1 MKIQTLGPQ
10 EALASLQSG
19 PEGLAEAE
27 AERRLAIFQANRI
40 LHLRAAPWWR
50 RFVAGFI
57 HFLAIVLWLA
67 AGLAFFA
74 EWRDPGKGMATL
86 GVAII
91 CVILINALFSYWQEY
106 RAGRSILA
114 LERLMPD
121 SVRVLRAG
129 RLRKLNRALLVPGDV
144 VLLSA
149 GDNVPADCR
158 VLEAFDVRINMAA
171 LTGESYPVARDAE
184 PSDAPDLLHCR
195 NILLA
200 GTTLLSGEARTLIY
214 ATGMRTEFGRIAHL
228 IQAGGDVESP
238 LQRQINRLSRLI
250 AMLAVLL
257 GLVFFGLG
265 QWIGLG
271 FWNSFL
277 FAIGI
282 IVANVPEGLLPTVTL
297 SLAMG
302 AQRMAA
308 KQALI
313 RHLPSVETL
322 GSATVIC
329 TDKTGTLTL
338 NRMEARVAVCAGR
351 EIDLSGQPATLP
363 HSLRA
368 VASLCQTLQR
378 GEVDGRQV
386 LVGDPLEEALLRMAQ
401 NAGGQVNL
409 PLVDELPFSAER
421 RMLSTLHR
429 AEQGLLLFSKGALEA
444 LLPLS
449 SRVQDADAERPLDD
463 AERERWREAERRL
476 ADRGLRVLAFAHR
489 SVDEGYQRTELE
501 RGLVLIA
508 LVGLE
513 DPPRPEVPVAV
524 QRCQQAGIRILMVT
538 GDHPRTAV
546 AVAREI
552 GLTRGQPRVISGAAL
567 AAMSHSQLSLALEA
581 RELIFAR
588 VDPEQKLLIVKE
600 LQAKGEVVAVTGDGV
615 NDAPALRQGDIG
627 IAMGLSGSDAA
638 REAADMVLLDDNFAS
653 IVAAVEEG
661 RAVFQ
666 NIRRFMTYILTS
678 NIPEIVPYLA
688 FVLLRIPL
696 PLTVVQILAVDLGT
710 DMLPALGLGAE
721 RPRAELMQRPPPSA
735 HEHLLDRRL
744 LARAYLFLGPM
755 EAVAALAAFF
765 FVLDSGGWQY
775 GAALASDT
783 ELYRT
788 ATTACLGA
796 IVLMQV
802 MNLFLCRSERG
813 SPFGTG
819 RPNRLIWA
827 GLAFEIVL
835 TLLIVYT
842 PLGNWLFG
850 SAPLPAAA
858 WLFML
863 PFVLAMALL
872 EGARKAWV
880 ARAPDS
886 IKSELHQ

>member
-1 MKIQTLGPQ
+1 MKIQALGAE
-10 EALASLQSG
+10 EALSSLQSG

-27 AERRLAIFQANRI
+27 AERRLATFQANRI
-40 LHLRAAPWWR
+40 LHIRAVSWWR
-50 RFVAGFI
+50 RLAAGFS

-74 EWRDPGKGMATL
+74 EWSDPGKGMATL

-91 CVILINALFSYWQEY
+91 CVILINALFSFWQEY

-121 SVRVLRAG
+121 NVRVLRQG

-144 VLLSA
+144 LLLSA

-158 VLEAFDVRINMAA
+158 VLEAFDVRINAA
-171 LTGESYPVARDAE
+171 TLTGESYPVARDAE
-184 PSDAPDLLHCR
+184 PTDVPDLLHCR
-195 NILLA
+195 NILLT
-200 GTTLLSGEARTLIY
+200 GTTLLSGEARTLVY

-228 IQAGGDVESP
+228 IQTGGDVESP

-250 AMLAVLL
+250 AVLAVLL
-257 GLVFFGLG
+257 GLVFFMLG
-265 QWIGLG
+265 QWVGLG

-313 RHLPSVETL
+313 RNLPSVETL

-338 NRMEARVAVCAGR
+338 NRMEARVAIWAGR
-351 EIDLSGQPATLP
+351 EIDLNAKPVTLP
-363 HSLRA
+363 PTLRA

-378 GEVDGRQV
+378 GEVDGQQV

-401 NAGGQVNL
+401 AAGGQVSL

-429 AEQGLLLFSKGALEA
+429 AEQGLLLYTKGALEA
-444 LLPLS
+444 LLPVA
-449 SRVQDADAERPLDD
+449 SRVQDEGAERPLDD
-463 AERERWREAERRL
+463 AERERWRELERSLAE
-476 ADRGLRVLAFAHR
+476 RGLRVLACAYR
-489 SVDEGYQRTELE
+489 PVGEDYQRGELE
-501 RGLVLIA
+501 RELVLVA

-513 DPPRPEVPVAV
+513 DPPRPEVPAAV
-524 QRCQQAGIRILMVT
+524 KRCQQAGIRILMVT

-552 GLTRGQPRVISGAAL
+552 GLTTGQPGVITGAAL
-567 AAMSHSQLSLALEA
+567 AAMSHSQLSLALDA

-600 LQAKGEVVAVTGDGV
+600 LQAKGEIVAVTGDGV

-710 DMLPALGLGAE
+710 DMLP
-721 RPRAELMQRPPPSA
+721 RAP
-735 HEHLLDRRL
+735 
-744 LARAYLFLGPM
+744 G
-755 EAVAALAAFF
+755 
-765 FVLDSGGWQY
+765 
-775 GAALASDT
+775 
-783 ELYRT
+783 
-788 ATTACLGA
+788 
-796 IVLMQV
+796 
-802 MNLFLCRSERG
+802 CRSHAA
-813 SPFGTG
+813 PATG
-819 RPNRLIWA
+819 
-827 GLAFEIVL
+827 
-835 TLLIVYT
+835 
-842 PLGNWLFG
+842 
-850 SAPLPAAA
+850 
-858 WLFML
+858 
-863 PFVLAMALL
+863 
-872 EGARKAWV
+872 KA
-880 ARAPDS
+880 
-886 IKSELHQ
+886 

>member
-1 MKIQTLGPQ
+1 MKIQALGAQ
-10 EALASLQSG
+10 AALASLQSG
-19 PEGLAEAE
+19 PQGLAEAE
-27 AERRLAIFQANRI
+27 AARRLEAFQPNTI

-50 RFVAGFI
+50 RLAAGFI

-67 AGLAFFA
+67 AFLAFFA
-74 EWRDPGKGMATL
+74 EWHDPGQGMATL

-106 RAGRSILA
+106 RAERSILS
-114 LERLMPD
+114 LERLLPD
-121 SVRVLRAG
+121 SVRVMREG

-144 VLLSA
+144 LLLSA

-158 VLEAFDVRINMAA
+158 VLEAFDVRINAA
-171 LTGESYPVARDAE
+171 TLTGESYPMVRDAE
-184 PSDAPDLLHCR
+184 PTDALDLLHCR

-200 GTTLLSGEARTLIY
+200 GTLLLSGEARALVY

-228 IQAGGDVESP
+228 IQTGGDVESP

-250 AMLAVLL
+250 ATLAVLL
-257 GLVFFGLG
+257 GVVFFVLG
-265 QWIGLG
+265 QWVGLG

-277 FAIGI
+277 FGIGI
-282 IVANVPEGLLPTVTL
+282 IVASVPEGLLPTVTL
-297 SLAMG
+297 SLAIG

-313 RHLPSVETL
+313 RNLPSVETL

-338 NRMEARVAVCAGR
+338 NRMEARVVVCAGG
-351 EIDLSGQPATLP
+351 EIDLNAQPVTLP
-363 HSLRA
+363 QTLRA
-368 VASLCQTLQR
+368 VASLCQTLQM
-378 GEVDGRQV
+378 GEIDGRQA

-401 NAGGQVNL
+401 AAGGQVSL

-429 AEQGLLLFSKGALEA
+429 AEHGLLLYSKGALEA
-444 LLPLS
+444 LLPLA
-449 SRVQDADAERPLDD
+449 SRVQGEEGERPLDD
-463 AERERWREAERRL
+463 AERKRWREAEQRL
-476 ADRGLRVLAFAHR
+476 ADRGLRVLAFAYR
-489 SVDEGYQRTELE
+489 SVAEGYQRGELE
-501 RGLVLIA
+501 RELVLIA

-513 DPPRPEVPVAV
+513 DPPRPEVPAAV
-524 QRCQQAGIRILMVT
+524 TRCQQAGIRILMVT

-552 GLTRGQPRVISGAAL
+552 GLATGQPRVITGAAL
-567 AAMSHSQLSLALEA
+567 AAMSHSQLSLALDA

-666 NIRRFMTYILTS
+666 NIRRFLTYILIS
-678 NIPEIVPYLA
+678 NVPEIVPYLA
-688 FVLLRIPL
+688 FVLFRIPL

-710 DMLPALGLGAE
+710 NMLPALGLGAE
-721 RPRAELMQRPPPSA
+721 HPDDEIMRRPPPSSR
-735 HEHLLDRRL
+735 EHLLDRRL
-744 LARAYLFLGPM
+744 LARTYLFLGPL

-765 FVLDSGGWQY
+765 FVLQTGGWHY
-775 GAALASDT
+775 GEPLASEAT
-783 ELYRT
+783 LYRT
-788 ATTACLGA
+788 ATTACLSA
-796 IVLMQV
+796 IVVMQV
-802 MNLFLCRSERG
+802 VNLFLCRSERG
-813 SPFGTG
+813 SPFGVG
-819 RPNRLIWA
+819 RPNGLIWM
-827 GLAFEIVL
+827 GLLYEIGL
-835 TLLIVYT
+835 ILLIVYT

-850 SAPLPAAA
+850 TAPLPAAA

-863 PFVLAMALL
+863 PFAMAMALL
-872 EGARKAWV
+872 EGARKAWIS
-880 ARAPDS
+880 RAG
-886 IKSELHQ
+886 

>member
-121 SVRVLRAG
+121 SVRVLRDG

-449 SRVQDADAERPLDD
+449 
-463 AERERWREAERRL
+463 
-476 ADRGLRVLAFAHR
+476 F
-489 SVDEGYQRTELE
+489 
-501 RGLVLIA
+501 
-508 LVGLE
+508 VG
-513 DPPRPEVPVAV
+513 
-524 QRCQQAGIRILMVT
+524 
-538 GDHPRTAV
+538 
-546 AVAREI
+546 
-552 GLTRGQPRVISGAAL
+552 SGAAPRGSW
-567 AAMSHSQLSLALEA
+567 AAGTGFRPPVGGRGLPAHRTGAGAGTDRPGGA
-581 RELIFAR
+581 RR
-588 VDPEQKLLIVKE
+588 PT
-600 LQAKGEVVAVTGDGV
+600 QAGGAGRR
-615 NDAPALRQGDIG
+615 PALPTGG
-627 IAMGLSGSDAA
+627 HPH
-638 REAADMVLLDDNFAS
+638 LD
-653 IVAAVEEG
+653 G
-661 RAVFQ
+661 
-666 NIRRFMTYILTS
+666 
-678 NIPEIVPYLA
+678 
-688 FVLLRIPL
+688 
-696 PLTVVQILAVDLGT
+696 
-710 DMLPALGLGAE
+710 
-721 RPRAELMQRPPPSA
+721 
-735 HEHLLDRRL
+735 DRRPSPH
-744 LARAYLFLGPM
+744 GG
-755 EAVAALAAFF
+755 
-765 FVLDSGGWQY
+765 SGGTGNRPDQ
-775 GAALASDT
+775 GAAQGHQRRGPGGHVPQPA
-783 ELYRT
+783 EP
-788 ATTACLGA
+788 GA
-796 IVLMQV
+796 
-802 MNLFLCRSERG
+802 G
-813 SPFGTG
+813 
-819 RPNRLIWA
+819 
-827 GLAFEIVL
+827 
-835 TLLIVYT
+835 
-842 PLGNWLFG
+842 
-850 SAPLPAAA
+850 
-858 WLFML
+858 
-863 PFVLAMALL
+863 
-872 EGARKAWV
+872 GA
-880 ARAPDS
+880 
-886 IKSELHQ
+886 